1 MKNIFKIFKKDL
13 KNVFTNFALLIVIAG
28 LAILPSLYAWF
39 NIKASWD
46 PYGNTGNLKVAVV
59 NEDKGSSIFNKDV
72 NLGNKLVEKLKDNNS
87 LGWQFVSKNTA
98 LNGVETGKYYASIE
112 IPSDFSQNLTSLVSE
127 DVKKGEIIYTVNEK
141 INAIAPKITDKGASA
156 IQLEV
161 NQTVVKTV
169 SEVMFEALN
178 EVGVTLE
185 TELPK
190 LTTVENSLVE
200 VQGKFDNIDK
210 TINLASDAATQ
221 IADIVKDLQK
231 DMPLIQTTLTNSMN
245 LSNDVK
251 SFLNDT
257 KSSINSIIPIIK
269 SDLEIINNVSN
280 SASSSISDI
289 INAINKGYEN
299 APELIDSLYNKLSS
313 LSSTSNTLISFLN
326 KLNKLVP
333 GNQLGEV
340 ITQLENINSK
350 LNSAITSLDSIK
362 DQVSNG
368 EKPSLANLN
377 GILKVSQDINNITT
391 NILNNFEAKITNPI
405 NNIFDSGVTV
415 ANNILDVLNAA
426 ENKLP
431 KVNDILST
439 TLEFS
444 GSAEE
449 TVNFIKDK
457 MPMAKNIVNELVDA
471 VSKVNN
477 SDDMSDLVAL
487 LKNDVITRS
496 EFLKEPVEIVTNSLY
511 HVANYG
517 SAMTPFYTVLS
528 LWVGVLLLCSL
539 LSTNVHG
546 NFKPYEI
553 YFGRGLTFLAITLVQ
568 ALIVSLGDIFLLKA
582 TMTNPLLFV
591 LISLF
596 TALVFTFIV
605 YSLVSLFGNIGK
617 AMAVVL
623 LVIQV
628 AGSGGTFPIQVT
640 PKFFQTINPLLPF
653 TYAISAQREAVAGIY
668 MPNLIRD
675 IIILFIFFAVFT
687 ILSAILKGPLN
698 KAISKFNEKLSNS
711 DLLGH

>member
-87 LGWQFVSKNTA
+87 LGWQFVSKDTA

-178 EVGVTLE
+178 DVGVTLE

-362 DQVSNG
+362 DQVANG

-391 NILNNFEAKITNPI
+391 NILNNFESKITNPI

-457 MPMAKNIVNELVDA
+457 MPMAQNIVNELVDA

>member
-87 LGWQFVSKNTA
+87 LGWQFVSKDTA

-340 ITQLENINSK
+340 ITQLENINLK

-362 DQVSNG
+362 DQVANG

-391 NILNNFEAKITNPI
+391 NILNNFESKITNPI

-457 MPMAKNIVNELVDA
+457 MPMAQNIVNELVDA

>member
-87 LGWQFVSKNTA
+87 LGWQFVSKDTA

-362 DQVSNG
+362 DQVANG

-391 NILNNFEAKITNPI
+391 NILNNFESKITNPI

-457 MPMAKNIVNELVDA
+457 MPMAQNIVNELVDA